1 MAYSDYGGY
10 AYLNGIRITDRSDAS
25 IRVESTTET
34 SVPLIDG
41 HVVLG
46 DGPIYIILYK
56 QYAIIYSSG
65 ERLKT
70 FSYPL
75 DITDDRTI
83 NEFLDID
90 HHNIS
95 IYFTYEDNYYVYA
108 KLEQPNENTWY
119 GFSGYGVGAG
129 LEDAG
134 YGYSTE
140 DRIDTLS
147 DLFPEIFQNEP
158 E

>member
-10 AYLNGIRITDRSDAS
+10 AYLNGIHITERSDTS
-25 IRVESTTET
+25 IKIDSTTE
-34 SVPLIDG
+34 IDG

-46 DGPIYIILYK
+46 DGPIYIVLYK
-56 QYAIIYSSG
+56 QYAIIYSGG

-83 NEFLDID
+83 NEFLNID
-90 HHNIS
+90 HHDIS
-95 IYFTYEDNYYVYA
+95 IYLTYEDNYYVYA
-108 KLEQPNENTWY
+108 KLEQPNGNTWY

-147 DLFPEIFQNEP
+147 DLFPEIF
-158 E
+158 

>member
-10 AYLNGIRITDRSDAS
+10 AYLNGIHITERSDTS
-25 IRVESTTET
+25 IKIDSTTE
-34 SVPLIDG
+34 IDG

-46 DGPIYIILYK
+46 DGPIYIVLYK
-56 QYAIIYSSG
+56 QYVIIYSGG
-65 ERLKT
+65 EQLKT

-83 NEFLDID
+83 NEFLNID

-95 IYFTYEDNYYVYA
+95 IYLTYEDNYYVYA
-108 KLEQPNENTWY
+108 KLEQPNGNTWY

-147 DLFPEIFQNEP
+147 DLFTDIFQNEP

>member
-10 AYLNGIRITDRSDAS
+10 AYLNGIHITERSDTS
-25 IRVESTTET
+25 IKIDSTTE
-34 SVPLIDG
+34 IDG

-46 DGPIYIILYK
+46 DGPIYIVLYK
-56 QYAIIYSSG
+56 QYAIIYNGG

-70 FSYPL
+70 FSYPM

-83 NEFLDID
+83 NEFLEVDGHFIQ
-90 HHNIS
+90 
-95 IYFTYEDNYYVYA
+95 IYLTSEDNYYVYV
-108 KLEQPNENTWY
+108 KLEQPNGNTWY

-129 LEDAG
+129 LEEVG

-140 DRIDTLS
+140 DRVDTLS

-158 E
+158 

>member
-1 MAYSDYGGY
+1 MTYSDYGGY
-10 AYLNGIRITDRSDAS
+10 AYLNGIHITERSDTS
-25 IRVESTTET
+25 IKIDSTTE
-34 SVPLIDG
+34 IDG

-46 DGPIYIILYK
+46 DGPIYIVLYK
-56 QYAIIYSSG
+56 QYAIIYSGG

-83 NEFLDID
+83 NEFLNID
-90 HHNIS
+90 HHDIS
-95 IYFTYEDNYYVYA
+95 IYLTYEDNYYVYA
-108 KLEQPNENTWY
+108 KLEQPNGNTWY

-147 DLFPEIFQNEP
+147 DLFPEIF
-158 E
+158 

>member
-1 MAYSDYGGY
+1 MTYSDYGGY
-10 AYLNGIRITDRSDAS
+10 AYLNGIHITERSDIS
-25 IRVESTTET
+25 IKIDSTTE
-34 SVPLIDG
+34 IDG

-46 DGPIYIILYK
+46 DGPIYIVLYK
-56 QYAIIYSSG
+56 QYAIIYSGG

-75 DITDDRTI
+75 DITDDRAI
-83 NEFLDID
+83 NEFLNID
-90 HHNIS
+90 HHDIS
-95 IYFTYEDNYYVYA
+95 IYLTYEDNYYVYA
-108 KLEQPNENTWY
+108 KLEQPNGNTWY

-134 YGYSTE
+134 YGYSTK

-147 DLFPEIFQNEP
+147 DLFPDIFQNEP

>member
-10 AYLNGIRITDRSDAS
+10 AYLNGIHITERSDTS
-25 IRVESTTET
+25 IKIDSTTE
-34 SVPLIDG
+34 IDG

-46 DGPIYIILYK
+46 DGPIYVVLYK
-56 QYAIIYSSG
+56 QSIIIYRGCEHLHS
-65 ERLKT
+65 

-75 DITDDRTI
+75 DIVDDRTI
-83 NEFLDID
+83 SESLEID
-90 HHNIS
+90 DHLIQ
-95 IYFTYEDNYYVYA
+95 IYLTSEDNYYVYA
-108 KLEQPNENTWY
+108 KLKCPNGNTWY

-147 DLFPEIFQNEP
+147 DLFPDIFQNEP
-158 E
+158 Q

>member
-10 AYLNGIRITDRSDAS
+10 AYLNGIHITERSDTS
-25 IRVESTTET
+25 IKIDSTTE
-34 SVPLIDG
+34 IDG

-46 DGPIYIILYK
+46 DGPIYVVLYK
-56 QYAIIYSSG
+56 QSVIIYRGG
-65 ERLKT
+65 EQLKT

-75 DITDDRTI
+75 DITDDCVI
-83 NEFLDID
+83 NEFLNID

-95 IYFTYEDNYYVYA
+95 IYLTYEDNYYVYA
-108 KLEQPNENTWY
+108 KLEQPNGNTWY

-147 DLFPEIFQNEP
+147 DLFPEIF
-158 E
+158 

>member
-10 AYLNGIRITDRSDAS
+10 AYLNGIHITERSDTS
-25 IRVESTTET
+25 IKIDSTTE
-34 SVPLIDG
+34 IDG

-46 DGPIYIILYK
+46 DGPIYVVLYK
-56 QYAIIYSSG
+56 QSVIIYRGG
-65 ERLKT
+65 EQLKT

-75 DITDDRTI
+75 DITDDCVI
-83 NEFLDID
+83 NEFLNID

-95 IYFTYEDNYYVYA
+95 IYLTYEDNYYVYA
-108 KLEQPNENTWY
+108 KLEQPNGNTWY

-140 DRIDTLS
+140 DCVDTLS
-147 DLFPEIFQNEP
+147 DLFPEIF
-158 E
+158 

>member
-10 AYLNGIRITDRSDAS
+10 AYLNGIHITERSDTS
-25 IRVESTTET
+25 IKIDSTTE
-34 SVPLIDG
+34 IDG

-46 DGPIYIILYK
+46 DGPIYVVLYK
-56 QYAIIYSSG
+56 QYAIIYRGG

-90 HHNIS
+90 HHKIS
-95 IYFTYEDNYYVYA
+95 IYLTCEDNYYVYA

-147 DLFPEIFQNEP
+147 DLFPDIFQNEP
-158 E
+158 D

>member
-1 MAYSDYGGY
+1 MAYGDYGGY
-10 AYLNGIRITDRSDAS
+10 AYLNGIHIAERSDTS
-25 IRVESTTET
+25 IKIDSTTE
-34 SVPLIDG
+34 IDG

-46 DGPIYIILYK
+46 DGPIYIVLYK
-56 QYAIIYSSG
+56 QYAIIYSGG
-65 ERLKT
+65 EQLKR

-75 DITDDRTI
+75 DITDDRVI
-83 NEFLDID
+83 NEFLNIH

-95 IYFTYEDNYYVYA
+95 IYLTHEDNYYVYA
-108 KLEQPNENTWY
+108 KLEQPNGNTWY

-140 DRIDTLS
+140 DRIDALS
-147 DLFPEIFQNEP
+147 DLFPDIFQNEP

>member
-1 MAYSDYGGY
+1 MTYSDYGGY
-10 AYLNGIRITDRSDAS
+10 AYLNGIHITERSDTS
-25 IRVESTTET
+25 IKIDSTTE
-34 SVPLIDG
+34 IDG

-46 DGPIYIILYK
+46 DGPIYVVLYK
-56 QYAIIYSSG
+56 QSVIIYRGG
-65 ERLKT
+65 EQLKT

-75 DITDDRTI
+75 DITDDCVI
-83 NEFLDID
+83 NEFLNID

-95 IYFTYEDNYYVYA
+95 IYLTYEDNYYVYA
-108 KLEQPNENTWY
+108 KLEQPNGNTWY

-147 DLFPEIFQNEP
+147 DLFPDIFQNEP
-158 E
+158 D

>member
-1 MAYSDYGGY
+1 MAYGDYGGY
-10 AYLNGIRITDRSDAS
+10 AYLNGIHIAERSDTS
-25 IRVESTTET
+25 IKIDSTTE
-34 SVPLIDG
+34 IDG

-46 DGPIYIILYK
+46 DGPIYIVLYK
-56 QYAIIYSSG
+56 QYAIIYSGG

-75 DITDDRTI
+75 DITDDRVI
-83 NEFLDID
+83 NEFLNIH

-95 IYFTYEDNYYVYA
+95 IYLTYEDNYYVYA
-108 KLEQPNENTWY
+108 KLEQPNGNTWY

-147 DLFPEIFQNEP
+147 DLFPDIFQNEP

>member
-10 AYLNGIRITDRSDAS
+10 AYLNGIHITERSDIS
-25 IRVESTTET
+25 IKIDSTTE
-34 SVPLIDG
+34 IDG

-46 DGPIYIILYK
+46 DGPIYIVLYK
-56 QYAIIYSSG
+56 QYAIIYSGG
-65 ERLKT
+65 EQLKT

-83 NEFLDID
+83 NEFLEVDGYFIQ
-90 HHNIS
+90 
-95 IYFTYEDNYYVYA
+95 IYLTSEDNYYVYA
-108 KLEQPNENTWY
+108 KLKCPSGNTWY

-147 DLFPEIFQNEP
+147 DLFPDIFQNEP